1 MRLQKGGRDPIRQKL
16 AQSASSSESVDAV
29 PRSSASAAVA
39 DLTSREFVEIGP
51 EVLDRMPLEREPSA
65 ATVESYVLTH
75 GASRAWEAINT
86 QLTAPCG
93 ALFWIGGA
101 AGAGKTHFLNYVLA
115 LSARAGS
122 IGAESARHLTLPVEV
137 SGRASAAEIDRHILE
152 SIATALGGDDPAPA
166 LWRQLRGAEGFTIAF
181 DRARRQGVKGVTIA
195 IDLGL
200 DQSSA
205 AVNTLSALAE
215 VGRGIK
221 QLRLIVAAAGRG
233 DPPAQALAFNVTPHA
248 DEELGVAVGR
258 ARRLHDSALRTVDGL
273 YGKLESAWD
282 TRAIYPFH
290 PSAAS
295 ILRSLY
301 GSSLFDSGATIGR
314 LAKAVREVIEPW
326 YRDRDFERL
335 VMPAALM
342 CSPTVRRTLDTE
354 LGEAGRAALK
364 IANAAAVSESLDD
377 RAHDL
382 MQALVDTLVLLH
394 IGGSPAMLP
403 VTEIRERM
411 DRVGLNGVDRMHL
424 TDALIALAESTRGVI
439 VYDARAQ
446 SAGFNPR
453 GAGAPQVAAFNSAL
467 ALLTRF
473 DPSLKAAQE
482 LPDLDAKRKRLDT
495 AMATAIEDACRNRQ
509 ALATSIRESGARLS
523 LDQEQAFD
531 RFIEL
536 AEGGAAALI
545 EAGADPQRR
554 ASAIAAVAA
563 YEPLAT
569 IADSLPRFR
578 AMRNYLAATGLLP
591 GYGEDSPR
599 PDFSGTDA
607 PPESDSCND
616 HSLNGDDAHRA
627 GNSSGGSRESDSRE
641 NAASDLETECQLL
654 IVALNPVAR
663 SNGGRNLA
671 AIEDR
676 FQTFKATYVQ
686 RYRSGHD
693 RHRSELARIAPV
705 ADDARRQLEALRRL
719 NAIAA
724 LGAPAGSELGPA
736 IATLERRLAPCDLIE
751 ALTPEVTPCC
761 PRCDY
766 LLGTPS
772 PDKELSDLTDR
783 VRRAL
788 QAKLAALSHHAVA
801 RLIREH
807 DRNHRLEGFL
817 KIVQAA
823 QTDSLVRILDDDLA
837 RYLAQLLSE
846 NPAATSTAPAT
857 STNRQHHR

>member
-16 AQSASSSESVDAV
+16 ASTASLSQSVETDPLSVASSPAGL
-29 PRSSASAAVA
+29 P
-39 DLTSREFVEIGP
+39 SREFVEIGP

-86 QLTAPCG
+86 QLTTPRG

-122 IGAESARHLTLPVEV
+122 LSAETARYLTLPVEV
-137 SGRASAAEIDRHILE
+137 SGRTSAAEIDRRILD

-166 LWRQLRGAEGFTIAF
+166 LWRQLRGAEGLTIAF

-200 DQSSA
+200 DQSAA

-233 DPPAQALAFNVTPHA
+233 DPPAQAQAFNVTPHA

-273 YGKLESAWD
+273 YRKLESAWD

-290 PSAAS
+290 PAAAS
-295 ILRSLY
+295 TLRSLY
-301 GSSLFDSGATIGR
+301 GSSLFDSGATIGT

-326 YRDRDFERL
+326 YRDRDFQRL

-342 CSPTVRRTLDTE
+342 RSPTVRRTLDTE

-364 IANAAAVSESLDD
+364 IANAAAVSEALDD

-382 MQALVDTLVLLH
+382 LQALVDTLVLLH

-403 VTEIRERM
+403 VTGIRERM
-411 DRVGLNGVDRMHL
+411 DLVGLNGVDRDRL
-424 TDALIALAESTRGVI
+424 TDALIALAENTRGVI
-439 VYDARAQ
+439 VYDSRAL

-467 ALLTRF
+467 ALLSRF

-482 LPDLDAKRKRLDT
+482 LPDLNAKRKRL
-495 AMATAIEDACRNRQ
+495 AAAIATAIEDACRNRESLAA
-509 ALATSIRESGARLS
+509 ALRESGARLS

-536 AEGGAAALI
+536 AEGGVAALI
-545 EAGADPQRR
+545 DAGADPQRR
-554 ASAIAAVAA
+554 ATALAAVAA
-563 YEPLAT
+563 YEPLAL

-578 AMRNYLAATGLLP
+578 TMRNYLAATGLLP
-591 GYGEDSPR
+591 GCGENANRAGSSCEGSSRGYDSHESDPRQDFARTDDSPGIRFTPRLGHSRR
-599 PDFSGTDA
+599 PAPRWLFAIPAMPTRAAATCTNRIRTKTNRATALTRSPSPVRMATTWIFAMTQTARTIRANPICVSAIHA
-607 PPESDSCND
+607 PPI
-616 HSLNGDDAHRA
+616 H
-627 GNSSGGSRESDSRE
+627 
-641 NAASDLETECQLL
+641 
-654 IVALNPVAR
+654 
-663 SNGGRNLA
+663 
-671 AIEDR
+671 
-676 FQTFKATYVQ
+676 ATPTQ
-686 RYRSGHD
+686 
-693 RHRSELARIAPV
+693 
-705 ADDARRQLEALRRL
+705 
-719 NAIAA
+719 
-724 LGAPAGSELGPA
+724 
-736 IATLERRLAPCDLIE
+736 
-751 ALTPEVTPCC
+751 
-761 PRCDY
+761 
-766 LLGTPS
+766 
-772 PDKELSDLTDR
+772 
-783 VRRAL
+783 
-788 QAKLAALSHHAVA
+788 
-801 RLIREH
+801 
-807 DRNHRLEGFL
+807 
-817 KIVQAA
+817 
-823 QTDSLVRILDDDLA
+823 
-837 RYLAQLLSE
+837 
-846 NPAATSTAPAT
+846 ATSKPNA
-857 STNRQHHR
+857 SY

>member
-1 MRLQKGGRDPIRQKL
+1 MRLQKGGRDPIQQKL
-16 AQSASSSESVDAV
+16 AQTASSSDLAEADPPSSASS
-29 PRSSASAAVA
+29 AAVS
-39 DLTSREFVEIGP
+39 SREFVEIGP

-65 ATVESYVLTH
+65 ATVASYVLTH
-75 GASRAWEAINT
+75 GASRAWQAINT
-86 QLTAPCG
+86 QLTAPRG

-122 IGAESARHLTLPVEV
+122 LSAETARYLTLPVEV
-137 SGRASAAEIDRHILE
+137 SGRASAAEIDRRILE

-166 LWRQLRGAEGFTIAF
+166 IWNQLRGADGLTIAF

-200 DQSSA
+200 DQSAA

-215 VGRGIK
+215 VGRSLK

-233 DPPAQALAFNVTPHA
+233 DPPAQAQAFNVTPHA

-290 PSAAS
+290 PAAAS
-295 ILRSLY
+295 TLRALY
-301 GSSLFDSGATIGR
+301 GSSLFDSGTTIGT

-326 YRDRDFERL
+326 YRDRDFQRL

-342 CSPTVRRTLDTE
+342 RSATVRRTLDTE

-382 MQALVDTLVLLH
+382 LQALVDTLVLLH

-411 DRVGLNGVDRMHL
+411 DLVGLNGVDRIRL
-424 TDALIALAESTRGVI
+424 TDALIVLAENTRGVI
-439 VYDARAQ
+439 VYDSRAQ
-446 SAGFNPR
+446 SAGFSPR

-473 DPSLKAAQE
+473 DPSLKAAQD
-482 LPDLDAKRKRLDT
+482 LPDLNAKRKRLAT
-495 AMATAIEDACRNRQ
+495 RMATAIEDACHNRQ
-509 ALATSIRESGARLS
+509 SLAAAIRETGARLS

-536 AEGGAAALI
+536 AEGGAAALV
-545 EAGADPQRR
+545 EAGADPERR
-554 ASAIAAVAA
+554 ANALAAVAA

-578 AMRNYLAATGLLP
+578 TMRNYLAATGLLP
-591 GYGEDSPR
+591 GFGEDA
-599 PDFSGTDA
+599 D
-607 PPESDSCND
+607 
-616 HSLNGDDAHRA
+616 RA
-627 GNSSGGSRESDSRE
+627 RSSGESSSREAD
-641 NAASDLETECQLL
+641 ASDLETECQIL
-654 IVALNPVAR
+654 IVALNPVMR
-663 SNGGRNLA
+663 SNAGRNLA

-705 ADDARRQLEALRRL
+705 ADDTRRQLEALRRL
-719 NAIAA
+719 NAIDA

-736 IATLERRLAPCDLIE
+736 IATLERRLAPCDLTE
-751 ALTPEVTPCC
+751 ALSPEVTPCC
-761 PRCDY
+761 PRCGY

-772 PDKELSDLTDR
+772 PDQELSDLADR
-783 VRRAL
+783 GRRAL
-788 QAKLAALSHHAVA
+788 QTKLAALSHNAVA

-846 NPAATSTAPAT
+846 NSADSLAADGTAADVTADHRYQRHPP
-857 STNRQHHR
+857 RQRRRRSHHPCPRQSGRLQ